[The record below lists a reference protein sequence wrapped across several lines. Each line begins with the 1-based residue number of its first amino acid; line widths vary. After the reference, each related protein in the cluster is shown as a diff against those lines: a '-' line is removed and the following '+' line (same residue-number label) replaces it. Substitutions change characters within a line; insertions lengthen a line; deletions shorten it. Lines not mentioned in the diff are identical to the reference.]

1 MDQSQIDLEP
11 EISLNL
17 EQDEGNELL
26 SEQMTESKNN
36 MGANG
41 S

>member
-1 MDQSQIDLEP
+1 M
-11 EISLNL
+11 SLNL
-17 EQDEGNELL
+17 EQDDENELL
-26 SEQMTESKNN
+26 SEQMTGSKNN